1 MQKNV
6 VFTHP
11 TLVRK
16 ITFRLSH
23 SQCMLSQSTNVTD
36 GRTDRQTTCHN
47 NTAHYRA
54 LRSSDWNRR
63 QEAAAA
69 MQLYFAKAPPLPSY
83 LRD

>member
-1 MQKNV
+1 M
-6 VFTHP
+6 
-11 TLVRK
+11 
-16 ITFRLSH
+16 I
-23 SQCMLSQSTNVTD
+23 QSTNVTD

-69 MQLYFAKAPPLPSY
+69 MQLYFAKAPPLPSKI
-83 LRD
+83 